1 MKKIFLYLI
10 CLGGVIFLLIS
21 RSRDMGNTLIFVD
34 ISSLLFILLPV
45 LFTGVNYNLFDVILL
60 FFFPLNRQKIFEK
73 GEYYLK
79 VLKFNRQKIFEKGE
93 YYLKVLKY
101 MKKNFILFSTLFV
114 LMGIRLTGEA
124 FLQQEKIELCIWVMT
139 YHFIPLFYTL
149 LLFVFVIVPIETA
162 IEDNL
167 KTSKD
172 SNENEEKN
180 ILQ

>member
-1 MKKIFLYLI
+1 VIIGKTEQRTGKLLKMKKIFLYLV

-21 RSRDMGNTLIFVD
+21 RSRDLGNTLIFVD

-45 LFTGVNYNLFDVILL
+45 LLTGVNYKLIDVILL
-60 FFFPLNRQKIFEK
+60 LFFP
-73 GEYYLK
+73 
-79 VLKFNRQKIFEKGE
+79 FNRQKILEKGE

-114 LMGIRLTGEA
+114 LVGIILTGEA
-124 FLQQEKIELCIWVMT
+124 FLQLKKTELCIWIMT